1 MNLNKIILND
11 WQSFRGE
18 HTVNIPTGLV
28 RVTGLNRD
36 NQGANSNRS
45 GKTSLLNAIVG
56 ALYNK
61 TPLVATTSK
70 LINRR
75 ANYGSVGVYFN
86 NNSGIIRHLKHPK
99 HGNNVFLNEKQITQ
113 DELERFLGMGFDAFV
128 STIFFGTNYS
138 DFLEKILR
146 KPADAKELLT
156 SLLPDLKIFDNAWEW
171 TKKRIKECEE
181 NLQNIG
187 LESMELQGKIS
198 SLEDINYG
206 SKIEEW
212 ENVRITKIASVTKD
226 IIILQNQLSL
236 ISSLPKLKPDLQFS
250 TLEKE
255 EQKINLSLQKA
266 QSLLNKNIYQFKS
279 LKDEKQRIGKD
290 LESFEKGICPTCGQ
304 KLPSTHSLVESKK
317 LRLSFI
323 KKEIQTITIN
333 INEEQETINLHSD
346 NLKELQSRRQELIPQ
361 INQINKYNQL
371 QSSINQKEE
380 TLKQLQK
387 EVNPWVS
394 EQTKTQKNIV
404 QHKVDI
410 IKLQQETID
419 INNLLKY
426 YNALYTA
433 FGPRGVKNFVFDEI
447 VFRLTDIA
455 QDYLDYMTEGTI
467 QIRFDP
473 RKQKKTGGFTE
484 NIGLEIYNETG
495 SGDFFTWSQGER
507 KRIGLATSLAM
518 NKLLREMFS
527 SRFEFLIF
535 DESFDGLDEIGI
547 ESFCKLLRTMLNE
560 IKTILVVSHNP
571 YAEDQFDHTIEI
583 IKENGCSSIQ
593 EKKLLRRR

>member
-1 MNLNKIILND
+1 M
-11 WQSFRGE
+11 
-18 HTVNIPTGLV
+18 
-28 RVTGLNRD
+28 
-36 NQGANSNRS
+36 
-45 GKTSLLNAIVG
+45 
-56 ALYNK
+56 
-61 TPLVATTSK
+61 
-70 LINRR
+70 
-75 ANYGSVGVYFN
+75 
-86 NNSGIIRHLKHPK
+86 
-99 HGNNVFLNEKQITQ
+99 
-113 DELERFLGMGFDAFV
+113 
-128 STIFFGTNYS
+128 
-138 DFLEKILR
+138 
-146 KPADAKELLT
+146 
-156 SLLPDLKIFDNAWEW
+156 
-171 TKKRIKECEE
+171 
-181 NLQNIG
+181 
-187 LESMELQGKIS
+187 
-198 SLEDINYG
+198 
-206 SKIEEW
+206 
-212 ENVRITKIASVTKD
+212 
-226 IIILQNQLSL
+226 
-236 ISSLPKLKPDLQFS
+236 
-250 TLEKE
+250 
-255 EQKINLSLQKA
+255 
-266 QSLLNKNIYQFKS
+266 
-279 LKDEKQRIGKD
+279 
-290 LESFEKGICPTCGQ
+290 
-304 KLPSTHSLVESKK
+304 
-317 LRLSFI
+317 
-323 KKEIQTITIN
+323 
-333 INEEQETINLHSD
+333 
-346 NLKELQSRRQELIPQ
+346 
-361 INQINKYNQL
+361 
-371 QSSINQKEE
+371 
-380 TLKQLQK
+380 KQLQK

-404 QHKVDI
+404 QHKIDI